1 MFWIFDMSHEYQ
13 ETNNDQSLASLGAHS
28 DEMEHP
34 NLDISE
40 IQDASEI
47 SSDRVL
53 LLADE
58 QVVDC

>member
-1 MFWIFDMSHEYQ
+1 MSHEYQ

-28 DEMEHP
+28 DEMGHP
-34 NLDISE
+34 DLDDISE